1 MQILYIY
8 SGLLCIKGQ
17 AFYLRAKLLYESD
30 CPYATHRILQPLTNS
45 FSHSQTHLVTQ
56 KITHYIIQWLAIQK
70 QERLFLTY
78 STSNQVQRIQRFR
91 SPSCRDMISS
101 LPFPLTVVT
110 YCSPR
115 PHPRQTGFTP
125 NIVRQGVVHKYIVQQ
140 YRICKHSALRLA
152 SEGQKTSSQF
162 SQ

>member
-1 MQILYIY
+1 MKVAV
-8 SGLLCIKGQ
+8 LL
-17 AFYLRAKLLYESD
+17 
-30 CPYATHRILQPLTNS
+30 PLTSTLTIS
-45 FSHSQTHLVTQ
+45 FSHSQNHSLYHIVVR
-56 KITHYIIQWLAIQK
+56 YIVMVKAFW
-70 QERLFLTY
+70 TY
-78 STSNQVQRIQRFR
+78 STSNQVQRIRRFR
-91 SPSCRDMISS
+91 SPCSRDMISS

-152 SEGQKTSSQF
+152 SEGQITSSQF